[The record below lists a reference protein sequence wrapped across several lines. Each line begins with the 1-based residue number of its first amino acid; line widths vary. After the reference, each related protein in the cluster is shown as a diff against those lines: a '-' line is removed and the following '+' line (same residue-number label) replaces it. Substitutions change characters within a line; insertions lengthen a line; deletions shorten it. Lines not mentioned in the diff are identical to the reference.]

1 MGGEVGWVS
10 VEEEKVTREEDEE
23 EASARLL
30 SHIGALW
37 TPPPK
42 STHLSNSH
50 LGASLYRVNK
60 KRE

>member
-50 LGASLYRVNK
+50 LGASLESK
-60 KRE
+60 